1 MLKSVGPF
9 GKSESFA
16 VNFVNAFTYYATVMD
31 LISWERDVANG
42 LQDPTLPEEVKAQA
56 LLDKVEIQ
64 NRFSTL
70 RSMTGSNS
78 F

>member
-1 MLKSVGPF
+1 M
-9 GKSESFA
+9 E
-16 VNFVNAFTYYATVMD
+16 
-31 LISWERDVANG
+31 LISWEKDVTNG

-64 NRFSTL
+64 TRFSTL